1 MKSLTVSNI
10 LAFGAFSPLG
20 SPYLVWENH
29 TQTPIMMQKTTPVFL
44 QSTNYPGDNCC
55 TFWDHDNYS
64 GASKTL
70 CHNGSEV
77 TFDMRQEG
85 FDDREASWYCGARV
99 AYDICRN
106 FIGDSCQ
113 YYHG

>member
-1 MKSLTVSNI
+1 MAIIAI
-10 LAFGAFSPLG
+10 LGAFTDSAAAFDQKRK
-20 SPYLVWENH
+20 PY
-29 TQTPIMMQKTTPVFL
+29 TMPVQPQFL
-44 QSTNYPGDNCC
+44 QSSLYPGDNCC